1 MRNSKTKGFRKYNK
15 NNVVSVSM
23 AMLFLGIFIAAFIVV
38 FILFFFRFVV
48 ARGIMRE
55 YGSVA
60 YMGRIYDAAGG
71 DYDKAYKALDAE
83 GRSYF
88 IKDADGS
95 IIHQTGEITC
105 APDGELVSVYSFDEQ
120 IYMYSDTDADF
131 IRPVNGGVEFDY
143 SGFMVWFRFRNKIN
157 QSEHNQQ
164 DNIDLPLWVRTDL
177 SGGKQLVGQIFFH
190 LENNDI
196 VFFVVF
202 IVCVAALTCIAL
214 LLLLIHMFRSVYRK
228 HKLTNIFYMDDVTDG
243 NNWMWFTIKGEQ
255 ILKKR
260 RNATTNYAIIDLV
273 FVKYRNYCVVH
284 SVSEGE
290 QMLKRVENF
299 VKSNLYSGE
308 MIAHYASANFA
319 VMMKYPNENELYDR
333 IDKIIAGLEHLDKN
347 HKFTFHVGVDL
358 LGISRDQNGH
368 VLNRRYIDIEREYNN
383 ACAARATLEENDD
396 SARATFDSKM
406 VEEQKWIDTVH
417 EKQQSALANEEFLVY
432 YQPKYDPQTNEL
444 KGAEALIRWQSPE
457 YGFKGP
463 GAFIPIFEKN
473 GFITEIDHYML
484 AHVARDQKRWL
495 EAGYHCVPVSVN
507 ISRAHFIE
515 DDLAEQIRD
524 AVDAVGTPHE
534 LIELELTESAF
545 FDDKNALVT
554 TIKRLKEY
562 GFTVSM
568 DDFGSGYSSLNSL
581 KDIPLDVLK
590 LDAEFFRGDADD
602 ERREIVVAEAI
613 KLAKCLNMRTV
624 AEGVEVKE
632 QVDFLADQGC
642 DMIQGYYFAKPLPG
656 SEYEQRIRLEK

>member
-1 MRNSKTKGFRKYNK
+1 MTNAKTKGFRKYNK
-15 NNVVSVSM
+15 NNIVSVSM

-38 FILFFFRFVV
+38 FVMFFFRFVV
-48 ARGIMRE
+48 AQGIMRE
-55 YGSVA
+55 YGSVS
-60 YMGRIYDAAGG
+60 YMGRIYDSAGG
-71 DYDKAYKALDAE
+71 DEEKAYKALDAE

-88 IKDADGS
+88 LKDPDGN
-95 IIHQTGEITC
+95 IIHQTGENTC
-105 APDGELVSVYSFDEQ
+105 ASEGELVNLYSFDEQ
-120 IYMYSDTDADF
+120 IYVYSDTEADF
-131 IRPVNGGVEFDY
+131 ISPKDGTITFDY
-143 SGFMVWFRFRNKIN
+143 SGFMSWFRMHNKIDRI
-157 QSEHNQQ
+157 EHFPS
-164 DNIDLPLWVRTDL
+164 DGVDLPLWVGTDL
-177 SGGKQLVGQIFFH
+177 KGGKQLVGQVFFH
-190 LENNDI
+190 LNDDDIIFCI
-196 VFFVVF
+196 VFF
-202 IVCVAALTCIAL
+202 ICVGALTCIVFL
-214 LLLLIHMFRSVYRK
+214 VLMIHMFRSVYRK
-228 HKLTNIFYMDDVTDG
+228 HKLTDIFYMDDVTGG

-255 ILKKR
+255 ILKKK
-260 RNATTNYAIIDLV
+260 RNSSTNFAILDLV

-290 QMLKRVENF
+290 QMLRRVENY
-299 VKSNLYSGE
+299 VRTNLYSGE

-319 VMMKYPNENELYDR
+319 VLMKYPNENELYDR
-333 IDKIIAGLEHLDKN
+333 IDRMIAGLEHLDSN
-347 HKFTFHVGVDL
+347 HKFAFHIGVDL
-358 LGISRDQNGH
+358 LGIARDHNGR
-368 VLNRRYIDIEREYNN
+368 VINRRYIDIEREYNN
-383 ACAARATLEENDD
+383 ACAARATLEDNDD

-417 EKQQSALANEEFLVY
+417 EKQRSALDNEEFLVY

-444 KGAEALIRWQSPE
+444 KGAEALIRWESPE

-484 AHVARDQKRWL
+484 RHVASDQKRWL
-495 EAGYHCVPVSVN
+495 DAGYHCVPVSVN

-524 AVDAVGTPHE
+524 AVDAIGTPHE

-545 FDDKNALVT
+545 FDDKNALVS

-642 DMIQGYYFAKPLPG
+642 DMIQGYYFAKPLPCN
-656 SEYEQRIRLEK
+656 EYEQRIRLEK